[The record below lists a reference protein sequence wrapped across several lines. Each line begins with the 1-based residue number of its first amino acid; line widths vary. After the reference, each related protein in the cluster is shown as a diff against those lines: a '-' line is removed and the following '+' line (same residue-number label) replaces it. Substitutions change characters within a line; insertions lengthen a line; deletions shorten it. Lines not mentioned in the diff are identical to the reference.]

1 MKDEK
6 IFMASTPLIPG
17 HFKCTQFL
25 HDVHA
30 ITGIRACTTASH
42 TPQAHRA
49 AINDLPIE
57 NDQI

>member
-1 MKDEK
+1 
-6 IFMASTPLIPG
+6 MASTPLIPG